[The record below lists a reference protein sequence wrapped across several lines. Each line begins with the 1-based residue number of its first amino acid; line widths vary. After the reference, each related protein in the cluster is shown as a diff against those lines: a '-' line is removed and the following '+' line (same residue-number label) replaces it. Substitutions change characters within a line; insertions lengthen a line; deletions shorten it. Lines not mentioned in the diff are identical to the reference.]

1 MVEVSSLMEHSD
13 DLMVVRLDLE
23 VCCLGGLVVVLF
35 VVDLEGRLILEEDLC
50 IADGLGEV
58 LNLFSIQF
66 FVGHL
71 IQDLD
76 HLVFPPLID
85 SLLHFFILHIL
96 LLKLLL
102 ILRLQ

>member
-1 MVEVSSLMEHSD
+1 MVEVSGLMEHSD

-35 VVDLEGRLILEEDLC
+35 VVDLEGRLIPEEDLC

-66 FVGHL
+66 FVGH
-71 IQDLD
+71 
-76 HLVFPPLID
+76 
-85 SLLHFFILHIL
+85 
-96 LLKLLL
+96 
-102 ILRLQ
+102 